1 MRIRTKFLI
10 IFFALSLGPLMLIGV
25 MAYRSGRHAIE
36 DRLGILFELRATRAV
51 EALDRESF
59 QLQSTTQ
66 SWTGLELMQDV
77 LNDDPDGRISS
88 FLFQQRQ
95 GHGMLARAVVTDVVG
110 RVVAASS
117 PEWMGRVVPELRG
130 RGPSADATPCGDEGG
145 QSADP
150 KSPLLTCAFPI
161 RALFDETRVLG
172 ALRVTWDLGPVFR
185 RLQTDRE
192 PRSAPADLI
201 FLRGDGV
208 VVSAPQGRADWV
220 FDRNLIQSGSIA
232 AALAGTGH
240 TGFLVERLGEGEY
253 VVGYS
258 HSPTISGW
266 SALVVQETATA
277 FAPVYRLRDVE
288 LSLGATLALFIVLI
302 SIVVSRRGS
311 RPLQELARLA
321 GTVAAG
327 DLDVRLEP
335 HSRDEIGSLAVSFNR
350 MVEDLKAQ
358 RAQLVAKEYVDSI
371 ISHMA
376 DGLMVVNAEGVLQRA
391 NRALLNLTGATEA
404 ELIGR
409 RAGFLFAEGEETFR
423 TLVLGPAL
431 RYDAVHEVELQLV
444 RTGGEAVAVTVS
456 AGALPGRTN
465 VRDVVCIATDI
476 THRKFTERA
485 LVQAREKAEAGA
497 RAKAQFLATMSHE
510 IRTPLNGV
518 IGMTDLLSGSA
529 LTDDQRDWV
538 ETARRCGEALLALLN
553 DILDVSKMDAGKLQL
568 ERIDFDPRACLEM
581 VADILAMRAREKGL
595 ELTLSIDAALPS
607 RVNGDPA
614 RLRQVLLNLGSNAVK
629 FTARGHVLIRAEP
642 APDGRIRFSVT
653 DTGPGISAEV
663 QGRLFQPFSQAD
675 SSTTRKYGGTGLG
688 LAISRQLVE
697 LMNGEIGVK
706 TEDLHG
712 STFWF
717 TAELPTAAE
726 IDPVQPTPALSL
738 RGLRVLVVDDNA
750 TNRQVMRE
758 MLKAWECSFEE
769 ASDGWEGLDKLRASA
784 GTSREFQLVLID
796 FQMPEMDGGQLAAEI
811 KRDPQVAHVPLILVT
826 SVPQHGDAA
835 RMMNMGFEA
844 YLTKPLKQSVLH
856 DAVATVMGARSG
868 ERPRPALTLVTAH
881 TVEEAARARNR
892 ILVVDDNPLNVRTA
906 VGLFQRAGFE
916 CDVAR
921 SGAEAVRAAAR
932 VSYGLVLMDCE
943 MPGMDGYE
951 AARLIRRQEGAGA
964 HTPIVAMAEPSGTSR
979 QLSTEAG
986 MDDLIRQPP
995 RHEDVQRVLARY
1007 ITEEAQGS

>member
-10 IFFALSLGPLMLIGV
+10 IFFALSLGPLTLIGV
-25 MAYRSGRHAIE
+25 MAYRSGRQAIE
-36 DRLGILFELRATRAV
+36 DSLGNLFELRATRAV

-95 GHGMLARAVVTDVVG
+95 GHGMLARAVVTDVAG

-117 PEWMGRVVPELRG
+117 PEWMGRAVPELRG
-130 RGPSADATPCGDEGG
+130 HGASAATPCGDESG
-145 QSADP
+145 QSSDP
-150 KSPLLTCAFPI
+150 RSPLLTCAFPI

-172 ALRVTWDLGPVFR
+172 SLRVTWDLGPVFR

-208 VVSAPQGRADWV
+208 VVSAPQGRSDWA

-240 TGFLVERLGEGEY
+240 TGFLVERLGEREY

-266 SALVVQETATA
+266 SALVVQATTTA
-277 FAPVYRLRDVE
+277 FAPVYRLRNVE
-288 LSLGATLALFIVLI
+288 LSLGAALALFIVLI

-311 RPLQELARLA
+311 RPLQDLAALAR
-321 GTVAAG
+321 TVAAG

-335 HSRDEIGSLAVSFNR
+335 HSSDEIGSLAVSFNR

-376 DGLMVVNAEGVLQRA
+376 DGLMVVNADGVLQRA
-391 NRALLNLTGATEA
+391 NRALLSLTGASEA

-409 RAGFLFAEGEETFR
+409 RAGLLFVEGEETFR

-431 RYDAVHEVELQLV
+431 RYDAVHEVELQLA
-444 RTGGEAVAVTVS
+444 RPGEEAVAVTVS
-456 AGALPGRTN
+456 AGALPGRSE
-465 VRDVVCIATDI
+465 REIVCIATDI

-581 VADILAMRAREKGL
+581 VSDILAMRAREKGL
-595 ELTLSIDAALPS
+595 ELTLSVDPALPS

-629 FTARGHVLIRAEP
+629 FTARGHVLLRAEP
-642 APDGRIRFSVT
+642 AADGQIRFLVT
-653 DTGPGISAEV
+653 DTGPGISADLR
-663 QGRLFQPFSQAD
+663 GRLFQPFSQAD

-697 LMNGEIGVK
+697 LMNGEITVETDEGR
-706 TEDLHG
+706 G
-712 STFWF
+712 STFAF
-717 TAELPTAAE
+717 TAELPTVTEAAS
-726 IDPVQPTPALSL
+726 VPAPAVSL
-738 RGLRVLVVDDNA
+738 RGLRVLIVDDNA

-758 MLKAWECSFEE
+758 MLKAWECAFEE
-769 ASDGWEGLDKLRASA
+769 AADGWEGLDKLRAAA

-811 KRDPQVAHVPLILVT
+811 KRDQQIAHLPLILVT

-835 RMMNMGFEA
+835 RMMNMGFAA

-856 DAVATVMGARSG
+856 DAVAAVMGAGSG
-868 ERPRPALTLVTAH
+868 QRPRPALTLVTAH
-881 TVEEAARARNR
+881 TIEEAARARNR
-892 ILVVDDNPLNVRTA
+892 ILVVDDNPLNLRTA

-964 HTPIVAMAEPSGTSR
+964 HTPIVAMAEPSGASR
-979 QLSTEAG
+979 QLWSEAG
-986 MDDLIRQPP
+986 MDDWIRQPP
-995 RHEDVQRVLARY
+995 RHEDVQRVLTRY
-1007 ITEEAQGS
+1007 ITAESQGS